1 MPDPTIQHGEL
12 RPLHNCDYLF
22 PLSVSVGPAHRTF
35 PPEIIAGMKILF
47 FATAISVLLQA
58 CAPTPTRVVQSAEA
72 DFYYRD
78 WRRLPPQKTFDVA
91 PAPKDGMIGFIEQL
105 RYPATLRKQGV
116 GGVVRVLV
124 SLDAEGRVLDAQVVR
139 SVDPILDRIVVQAI
153 FHSRWTPARKN
164 GGPIALKFLLPVA
177 FTP

>member
-1 MPDPTIQHGEL
+1 
-12 RPLHNCDYLF
+12 
-22 PLSVSVGPAHRTF
+22 
-35 PPEIIAGMKILF
+35 MKILF
-47 FATAISVLLQA
+47 LGTVMSVLLQA

-72 DFYYRD
+72 DFYYKD
-78 WRRLPPQKTFDVA
+78 WRRQPPQKTFDVA
-91 PAPKDGMIGFIEQL
+91 PAPKDGMIAFIEHL
-105 RYPATLRKQGV
+105 RYPATLRQQGV

-124 SLDAEGRVLDAQVVR
+124 SLDEEGRVLDVQVVR
-139 SVDPILDRIVVQAI
+139 SVHPILDRIVDEAI